1 MVNFSIATPE
11 ADNDYWALANCSSG
25 HLDEIPSR
33 LERTDSETKK
43 LLKTQVKMEP
53 SIADDSNT
61 MDGSIL
67 LAKISNLSISLE
79 DCSTTNGRKTK
90 VSPDNSNKP
99 DLAETKAKPTD
110 VESKQGARKKNRKNN
125 VKREKIKEKESV
137 VVKLE
142 DAHLIFF

>member
-1 MVNFSIATPE
+1 MPE

-25 HLDEIPSR
+25 HLDEIPSC

-79 DCSTTNGRKTK
+79 DCSTTNGTKTK

-137 VVKLE
+137 VVKSG